1 MDEDTSTLKTQL
13 YSSCEET
20 ANGDPGKLFT
30 QEDLMA
36 LDVIP
41 PKDVKKLLK
50 IIQVL
55 TDERLF
61 APVYMPS
68 GLAWRLR
75 PQAEAAKYKLLTT
88 SDQVMAYEI
97 IDNAG
102 AEGAWQQ
109 DIKRRLNVQDHALRK
124 ALKELEAKRLV
135 VQFTTVENTSKKMW
149 IKANIKPSSRAT
161 GGPWY
166 TDQFL
171 DEAFIEALQGV
182 VMSFI
187 KNRGSYLSKSGG
199 GGGADRRRSL
209 SPVVPKK
216 GVINGS
222 SSPAALKSKKRT
234 ADAISTSDPTTTTTT
249 TTTSIDLPPSSS
261 PHKSRR
267 TAVRLPLPAGYTEYA
282 TTEEIT
288 AGIQAAEVAKG
299 QPLKREHVQELIDVL
314 VWDNRVEEVRLGGHV
329 VGYRAVRV
337 AKQSTAL
344 DSRPGTDDF
353 WEPRSNGL
361 TTVPCGRCPVFDLC
375 EEGGPVWAGGCEYFD
390 QWLA

>member
-1 MDEDTSTLKTQL
+1 MDDDTSGLKTLL
-13 YSSCEET
+13 YSTCEEA
-20 ANGDPGKLFT
+20 ANGIPDKLFT

-50 IIQVL
+50 IIQLL

-75 PQAEAAKYKLLTT
+75 PEAEAAKYKLLTT

-187 KNRGSYLSKSGG
+187 KNRGSYLSKGE
-199 GGGADRRRSL
+199 RQHRSV
-209 SPVVPKK
+209 SPVLPKK
-216 GVINGS
+216 GVING
-222 SSPAALKSKKRT
+222 AASDAAAKSKKRA
-234 ADAISTSDPTTTTTT
+234 ADAISKDDGAAKMPVS
-249 TTTSIDLPPSSS
+249 
-261 PHKSRR
+261 KARR
-267 TAVRLPLPAGYTEYA
+267 TVRLPLPAGYTEYA

-299 QPLKREHVQELIDVL
+299 QPLKKEHVQELIDVL
-314 VWDNRVEEVRLGGHV
+314 VWDNRVEEINMGHQI
-329 VGYRAVRV
+329 GYRAVRV
-337 AKQSTAL
+337 AKQHPSL
-344 DSRPGTDDF
+344 DSKPGSDDF

-375 EEGGPVWAGGCEYFD
+375 EEGGPVWTGGCEYFD
-390 QWLA
+390 HWLA

>member
-1 MDEDTSTLKTQL
+1 MDEDISALKTQL
-13 YSSCEET
+13 YSSCEEA

-30 QEDLMA
+30 QDDLMA

-187 KNRGSYLSKSGG
+187 KNRGSYLSKGG
-199 GGGADRRRSL
+199 SDRRRSL
-209 SPVVPKK
+209 SPVLPKK
-216 GVINGS
+216 GVINGAS
-222 SSPAALKSKKRT
+222 SDAALKSKKRT
-234 ADAISTSDPTTTTTT
+234 ADAMSTSDP
-249 TTTSIDLPPSSS
+249 PPSATAAAAS
-261 PHKSRR
+261 KSRR
-267 TAVRLPLPAGYTEYA
+267 TATTTTAVRLPLPAGYTEYA

-314 VWDNRVEEVRLGGHV
+314 VWDNRVEEVSLGGDRG

-337 AKQSTAL
+337 AKQNTSL